1 MKKITS
7 IDLYQAKEKC
17 LELQATNSRLV
28 LKGNNPIL
36 LTTTVLKENL
46 EESKNFYNMLETTTL
61 AKNNSL
67 SNSYLD
73 ALIIYLSENYGV
85 NGIIDYL
92 PVADNLVSIAKQINI
107 SKRYSDQEIR
117 KIMFD
122 RNIQVLINFK
132 IGDVI
137 KGDSASITE
146 KISSYSYMG
155 LTGISIE
162 LAKKLKENSLQN
174 HLGFGG
180 SPNAY
185 EFEKLGYKY
194 TDDTITYNDKLFIGQ
209 IKGHSLSK
217 KEIWPRSVELD
228 FAQEDDTYNLE
239 QIGDVLIDYFA
250 WILEELKEKG
260 TADAM
265 SPMQQKTYKKN

>member
-7 IDLYQAKEKC
+7 LDLYQAKEKC

-28 LKGNNPIL
+28 QKGNNPIL

-46 EESKNFYNMLETTTL
+46 EDSKNFYNMLETTTL

-92 PVADNLVSIAKQINI
+92 PVADNLVSIAEQINI

-117 KIMFD
+117 KIILD
-122 RNIQVLINFK
+122 KNIQALINFK
-132 IGDVI
+132 IGNVI

-162 LAKKLKENSLQN
+162 LAKRLEENSLQN

-185 EFEKLGYKY
+185 EYEELGYKY
-194 TDDTITYNDKLFIGQ
+194 TDDTITYNAKLFIGQ
-209 IKGHSLSK
+209 AKGQPLSK
-217 KEIWPRSVELD
+217 QDIWPRSVELN
-228 FAQEDDTYNLE
+228 FVQEDDTYILE
-239 QIGDVLIDYFA
+239 RIGEVLINYFA

-260 TADAM
+260 AVDAM
-265 SPMQQKTYKKN
+265 SPMQLKTYKKH